1 MAHLFNIIILFLLAV
16 ICLFAKNAEADN
28 SRFFSRDVK
37 WANLPPSGGSLV
49 SGRGNFRP
57 GFYGTGP
64 IADSRAYIS
73 EPLFAFKRSSQWT
86 K

>member
-1 MAHLFNIIILFLLAV
+1 MAYLLNIITVFLLA
-16 ICLFAKNAEADN
+16 IISLFAKSTQADN
-28 SRFFSRDVK
+28 SMFFARDVK

-57 GFYGTGP
+57 GFYGSGP
-64 IADSRAYIS
+64 MADSRAYIS
-73 EPLFAFKRSSQWT
+73 EPLFAFKRSSQWA